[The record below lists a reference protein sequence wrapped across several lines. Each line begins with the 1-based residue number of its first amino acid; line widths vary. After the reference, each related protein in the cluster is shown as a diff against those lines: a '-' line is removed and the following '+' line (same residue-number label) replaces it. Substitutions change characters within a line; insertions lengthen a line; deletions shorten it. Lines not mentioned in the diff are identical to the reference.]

1 MDKESIQGNW
11 ITLEWFLCK
20 QVREKF
26 LACNAFV
33 NDNYIKN
40 VVKNHLLIRYK

>member
-11 ITLEWFLCK
+11 ITLEWLLCK

-26 LACNAFV
+26 LACSAFV
-33 NDNYIKN
+33 KN